1 MTNSEATEYL
11 RIGIANK
18 QYPTHL
24 FQYRTIEICKLILE
38 NNTMKFSSPKEFN
51 DPFDCQIVPDTE
63 NTFEQVVSFLNEN
76 NFYNL
81 SVPQIKN
88 LAEDTM
94 KTPEKWKNTIEQTFD
109 KIINATGVC
118 CFTKEEN
125 NLLMWSHYTN
135 SHKGVC
141 LKFNVLKDLDFFVI
155 PFPVKYSDQYPTY
168 NHLKDRTTLVNDMV
182 LTKSKI
188 WEYENEIRVI
198 KLNKT
203 GYINFKKGA
212 LEEIVFGCNTTDQ
225 EINEIKNLALKHDYN
240 IIFKKA
246 NKKQRQFGLEII

>member
-51 DPFDCQIVPDTE
+51 DPFDCQIVPDTGNDFNE
-63 NTFEQVVSFLNEN
+63 ILDFLKDN
-76 NFYNL
+76 NFNRL
-81 SVPQIKN
+81 TNFEINN
-88 LAEDTM
+88 LANSIIN
-94 KTPEKWKNTIEQTFD
+94 TPGKWKNITEQTFD

-182 LTKSKI
+182 LTRSKI
-188 WEYENEIRVI
+188 WEDENEIRVI

-203 GYINFKKGA
+203 G
-212 LEEIVFGCNTTDQ
+212 
-225 EINEIKNLALKHDYN
+225 
-240 IIFKKA
+240 
-246 NKKQRQFGLEII
+246 